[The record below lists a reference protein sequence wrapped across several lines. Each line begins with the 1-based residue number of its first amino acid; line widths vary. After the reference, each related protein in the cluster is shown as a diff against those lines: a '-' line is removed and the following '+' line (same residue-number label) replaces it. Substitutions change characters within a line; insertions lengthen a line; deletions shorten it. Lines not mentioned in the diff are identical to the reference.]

1 MPLPL
6 TPEPKADPAA
16 SSPATSPLVAD
27 GGAGGAAAA
36 PAAALAASNSPAPA
50 PSAAA
55 KPRLPSPL
63 TIPYFRNLWMGS
75 TVSLLGDQFYLVALP
90 WLVLQLTGSS
100 LALGTILMAAGVPRA
115 ALMLMGG
122 AISDRFAPRRILI
135 ATACAR
141 TLLVAAI
148 ALLTSLH
155 LIQLW
160 HLYFLAF
167 AFGVADAF
175 SFPASGAMMPT
186 LVKPEQLPA
195 ANALFASSA
204 QASTM
209 LGPAPA
215 GLVIKRWGMA
225 PAFWA
230 DAVSFLFA
238 IAALLRVPEVP
249 RPAPPPGAPPKP
261 SVLHSIAEGLRYVHR
276 DHALRSLML
285 LAAGLNL
292 CAIGPIMVGLAM
304 LAKFHFGSSA
314 AYGTF
319 ISCFGAGALAGMILA
334 GTMKHP
340 RRRGLMLL
348 GAAALQSV
356 GLALLGVLHGFAAVV
371 VILALMGLVG
381 GLVNV
386 TLASWMQA
394 RVERALLGRVMS
406 VLMFSALGLVPISSL
421 IAGAVAQ
428 LHLDLMFVAAGAG
441 MLLVTLVAAADK
453 GARAID

>member
-1 MPLPL
+1 M
-6 TPEPKADPAA
+6 AAPAA
-16 SSPATSPLVAD
+16 AA
-27 GGAGGAAAA
+27 AAAA
-36 PAAALAASNSPAPA
+36 PAAPKASV
-50 PSAAA
+50 
-55 KPRLPSPL
+55 RSPL
-63 TIPYFRNLWMGS
+63 TIAYFRNLWIGS

-135 ATACAR
+135 VTASAR
-141 TLLVAAI
+141 TLLVGAI

-155 LIQLW
+155 LIHLW
-160 HLYFLAF
+160 HLYILAF

-175 SFPASGAMMPT
+175 SFPAGGAMMPT

-215 GLVIKRWGMA
+215 GLIIKRWGMA
-225 PAFWA
+225 PAFWG

-238 IAALLRVPEVP
+238 IAALFGVPEAP
-249 RPAPPPGAPPKP
+249 RPAPAAGAPPKP
-261 SVLHSIAEGLRYVHR
+261 SMLHSIGEGLRYVHG
-276 DHALRSLML
+276 DHALRALML

-292 CAIGPIMVGLAM
+292 CAIGPIMVGLAL

-319 ISCFGAGALAGMILA
+319 ISCFGGGALGGMILA
-334 GTMKHP
+334 GTLKHP

-348 GAAALQSV
+348 SVAAAQAV

-371 VILALMGLVG
+371 IILALMGFGG

-406 VLMFSALGLVPISSL
+406 VLMFAALGLVPISYV

>member
-1 MPLPL
+1 MSDEALPLPNS
-6 TPEPKADPAA
+6 PEAA
-16 SSPATSPLVAD
+16 P
-27 GGAGGAAAA
+27 GAAASA
-36 PAAALAASNSPAPA
+36 PPPETA
-50 PSAAA
+50 AAA
-55 KPRLPSPL
+55 KPRVASPL
-63 TIPYFRNLWMGS
+63 TLPYFRNLWVGS
-75 TVSLLGDQFYLVALP
+75 TISLLGDQFYLVALP

-135 ATACAR
+135 ATASAR
-141 TLLVAAI
+141 TLLVGVI

-160 HLYFLAF
+160 HLYILAF

-175 SFPASGAMMPT
+175 SFPAGGAMMPT

-215 GLVIKRWGMA
+215 GLIIKRWGMA
-225 PAFWA
+225 VAFWA

-238 IAALLRVPEVP
+238 IAALFGVPEAP
-249 RPAPPPGAPPKP
+249 RPAPVPGAPPKP
-261 SVLHSIAEGLRYVHR
+261 SVLHSIAEGLRYVYR
-276 DHALRSLML
+276 DHPLRALML

-292 CAIGPIMVGLAM
+292 CAVGPIMVGLAL

-319 ISCFGAGALAGMILA
+319 ISCFGGGALGGMILA

-340 RRRGLMLL
+340 RRRGWMLL
-348 GAAALQSV
+348 SVAATQSV
-356 GLALLGVLHGFAAVV
+356 GLGLLGVLHGFLGIAVV
-371 VILALMGLVG
+371 LVLMGLGG

-406 VLMFSALGLVPISSL
+406 VLMFAALGLVPVSYV

-428 LHLDLMFVAAGAG
+428 LHLNLMFVVAGAG